1 MLQVSDGFLVLRIL
15 RVSQGLF
22 VMEFLDSSN
31 RGMEFRFQGVK
42 FLVLELVY
50 KFVFF
55 NRLLSVLEF
64 IL

>member
-1 MLQVSDGFLVLRIL
+1 MLEVGDGFLVLRMA
-15 RVSQGLF
+15 RVSEGLF

>member
-1 MLQVSDGFLVLRIL
+1 MLEVGDGFLVLRIC
-15 RVSQGLF
+15 RVSEGLF

>member
-1 MLQVSDGFLVLRIL
+1 MLEVGDGFLVLRIC
-15 RVSQGLF
+15 RVSERLF

>member
-1 MLQVSDGFLVLRIL
+1 MLEVGDGFLVLRIL
-15 RVSQGLF
+15 RVSEGLF